1 MQVGTQMR
9 RSDSFVELLETNPGI
24 VQWLEE
30 QADVEV
36 SRAKQFGRCVVE
48 RNSCATGEFSRP
60 LFKVSVNN
68 CTGQLPTDN
77 RIHQLFDNMRI
88 TKTNAP
94 APKPAKHLVPSPAVE
109 SASGFY
115 AIMEELDDGWGLGVS
130 VGTDAR
136 PMGLAMLMGY
146 EPCEGLGI
154 RATRILTCKR
164 TGEVFEIM
172 LLRDGRALVLH
183 NSRMTTRY
191 SVRMYAPRQPSGRW
205 GHVLR
210 STTMTSMMDC
220 VSCCSREKIKS
231 HGLNAQSSFCRCAEP
246 TLPLLARPFETWS
259 DFLQM
264 HADRVQDTLQLQRVF
279 DESSKLIGSFVLYQP
294 QSIARTTPD
303 ALHLFQ
309 ALVLNTDRLH
319 ASPQPRPFAAFSS
332 LCSSSSSRAALLNSP
347 TSSAQEGATD
357 ADIASLENK
366 TVSQMQTIEAFLP
379 PPETATSTT
388 PLDSDGRTGAAPVE
402 CEICKKRF
410 TRWFHA
416 RRHMVMVHS
425 EVRNHPC
432 SECGAQF
439 KLKSHLK
446 AHIEHVHLD
455 GRSQPCPHCSKQFAS
470 ASNLTR
476 HIDGAHLKQR
486 SFSCTHCSKE
496 YHSKYNLDRHM
507 RNSHQNSI

>member
-1 MQVGTQMR
+1 
-9 RSDSFVELLETNPGI
+9 
-24 VQWLEE
+24 
-30 QADVEV
+30 
-36 SRAKQFGRCVVE
+36 
-48 RNSCATGEFSRP
+48 
-60 LFKVSVNN
+60 
-68 CTGQLPTDN
+68 
-77 RIHQLFDNMRI
+77 
-88 TKTNAP
+88 
-94 APKPAKHLVPSPAVE
+94 
-109 SASGFY
+109 
-115 AIMEELDDGWGLGVS
+115 
-130 VGTDAR
+130 
-136 PMGLAMLMGY
+136 
-146 EPCEGLGI
+146 
-154 RATRILTCKR
+154 
-164 TGEVFEIM
+164 
-172 LLRDGRALVLH
+172 
-183 NSRMTTRY
+183 
-191 SVRMYAPRQPSGRW
+191 
-205 GHVLR
+205 
-210 STTMTSMMDC
+210 
-220 VSCCSREKIKS
+220 
-231 HGLNAQSSFCRCAEP
+231 
-246 TLPLLARPFETWS
+246 
-259 DFLQM
+259 M

-455 GRSQPCPHCSKQFAS
+455 GDPSRARTAQSSLRPHPTLQGTSMELTSNRGRSHVRTARKSITQSIT
-470 ASNLTR
+470 LTG
-476 HIDGAHLKQR
+476 I
-486 SFSCTHCSKE
+486 
-496 YHSKYNLDRHM
+496 
-507 RNSHQNSI
+507 